1 MTRLKKR
8 DSLVV
13 IGRLAYPSG
22 TAPSNRVHLYC
33 KALKYEKGFPFV
45 INLHSTFTKPQK
57 FNYLGRYDGV
67 PFYYAQKTP
76 LREKKFLI
84 RNLNKI
90 KGLFNTVFILRRL
103 KKKHHFKVLFFT
115 TNTWDEFILFFFLKI
130 MKIAVVRECNEIP
143 SFIMDEKKAV
153 YFHKL
158 YLKLKLKMYHNII
171 VISDHLNSFYSSM
184 FPKDRIFQI
193 PILVDM
199 NRFKNVET
207 KVHSGKIITY
217 IGYMGGNKDGLE
229 NLISSMTFVTNK
241 NKKTVLHLVGSAPEE
256 DMIRLRNKVKT
267 LGLCDTVI
275 FLGKK
280 NAEEIPSIL
289 LNSDLLVLARPDN
302 KQAKAG
308 FPTKLGEYLASAKPI
323 VITITG
329 EIPKYLKDK
338 ESAYLSK
345 PDDIHDFADK
355 INYALSDKNAEKIGK
370 EGFKIANNNFNYQLY
385 GKKLFELLQN

>member
-1 MTRLKKR
+1 M
-8 DSLVV
+8 VV
-13 IGRLAYPSG
+13 IGRFSLSSG

-33 KALKYEKGFPFV
+33 KALKEENGFPFI
-45 INLHSTFTKPQK
+45 INLHSSFTTPQK

-67 PFYYAQKTP
+67 PFYFAQKTIM
-76 LREKKFLI
+76 RETRFLI

-90 KGLFNTVFILRRL
+90 KGMFNTFSVLNKLR
-103 KKKHHFKVLFFT
+103 KKHHFKVLFFT
-115 TNTWDEFILFFFLKI
+115 TNIWDEFILFVFLKI
-130 MKIAVVRECNEIP
+130 MKIDAMRECNEIP
-143 SFIMDEKKAV
+143 SFIMNKKKAM
-153 YFHKL
+153 YFHKFIF
-158 YLKLKLKMYHNII
+158 KLKLKMYHNII
-171 VISDHLNSFYSSM
+171 VISDNLNSFYSSR

-199 NRFKNVET
+199 NRFKNLEQ

-229 NLISSMTFVTNK
+229 NLIAAMAFVK
-241 NKKTVLHLVGSAPEE
+241 NKDSKTVLHLVGSAPEK
-256 DMIRLRNKVKT
+256 DMIHLRNKVKT
-267 LGLCDTVI
+267 LGLCKTI
-275 FLGKK
+275 TFLGKK

-289 LNSDLLVLARPDN
+289 LNSDLLVLARPN
-302 KQAKAG
+302 NNQAKAG
-308 FPTKLGEYLASAKPI
+308 FPTKLGEYLACGKPV

-329 EIPKYLKDK
+329 EIPKYLKDM

-385 GKKLFELLQN
+385 GKRLFDLLQN